1 MASIYPN
8 RKNGKIISFKFKAY
22 LGRDENG
29 KQAFKCTTWIP
40 EKAMSEGIRDRSVA
54 QECNLYQRRDHLRKQ
69 RSGRRIRAGYASHS
83 DP

>member
-29 KQAFKCTTWIP
+29 KQVFKCTTWIP
-40 EKAMSEGIRDRSVA
+40 DKTMSEGKLTA
-54 QECNLYQRRDHLRKQ
+54 LAEK
-69 RSGRRIRAGYASHS
+69 
-83 DP
+83 